1 MAPDQSLSDAELL
14 AMPAENVSPATLTR
28 AWEQHARHT
37 QEKAQEAVET
47 VAVQQH
53 RQADRKEHEQEEERR
68 HERVILEYQETMR
81 AVEQRSDQLLAR
93 IDREERRIE
102 ERRREI
108 ETRAIR
114 LHDGR
119 RVYVDGE
126 EFRDGEGRALSGS
139 DRTEA
144 AQKAKPDSAQWADKQ
159 RCDDQSRE
167 TKQLKDKVHDLRK
180 NVSHETYGK

>member
-1 MAPDQSLSDAELL
+1 MTQKPDTDQGLSDAELL

-28 AWEQHARHT
+28 VWELHARHT

-47 VAVQQH
+47 MAVQQH
-53 RQADRKEHEQEEERR
+53 RQVDQKEHAQE
-68 HERVILEYQETMR
+68 
-81 AVEQRSDQLLAR
+81 
-93 IDREERRIE
+93 E

-159 RCDDQSRE
+159 RCDDPVAR
-167 TKQLKDKVHDLRK
+167 
-180 NVSHETYGK
+180 N